1 MQAWGSSRTH
11 LDAKEIKQLQ
21 TRVELLQAEECT
33 VENRA
38 EFLEVSKKLDNFL
51 RQQEIYWAQRSWVP
65 WLKHGDKNT
74 KFFHSKASQRQWR
87 NFIHGIK
94 DEENN
99 WIEEQE
105 DRARVTINYFENMFS
120 AGECSQIEKCM

>member
-38 EFLEVSKKLDNFL
+38 EFLEVIKKLDNFL
-51 RQQEIYWAQRSWVP
+51 RQQEIYWAQ
-65 WLKHGDKNT
+65 
-74 KFFHSKASQRQWR
+74 
-87 NFIHGIK
+87 
-94 DEENN
+94 
-99 WIEEQE
+99 
-105 DRARVTINYFENMFS
+105 
-120 AGECSQIEKCM
+120 